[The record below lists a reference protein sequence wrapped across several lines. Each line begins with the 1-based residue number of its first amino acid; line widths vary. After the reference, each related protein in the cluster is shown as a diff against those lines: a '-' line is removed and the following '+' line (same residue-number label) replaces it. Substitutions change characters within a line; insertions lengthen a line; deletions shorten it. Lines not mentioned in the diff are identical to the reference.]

1 MKTIFITGASS
12 GLGKETAKLFQKNGW
27 QVIATMRNPAKG
39 QELSVLENVSIHKL
53 DITDIENIDSLV
65 KELTAN
71 YEIDLVLNNAGYGL
85 IGPLE
90 GLTEAQIT
98 NQINTNLLGV
108 IAITKAFIPHFRN
121 RASGGFINITS
132 SFGLLG
138 FPTCSVYAATKFA
151 VDGFSES
158 LAYELAGFGISVK
171 LVAPGGIKT
180 DFATRSMDMGQHPA
194 YENLVA
200 KVSQGYSPEQLENYT
215 EAIDIANV
223 IYQAATD
230 GKDQLRYVAGKDA
243 IELYKERTEQGT
255 EKQYQRIKA
264 MFN

>member
-71 YEIDLVLNNAGYGL
+71 YEIDLVLNNVGYGL

-132 SFGLLG
+132 SFG
-138 FPTCSVYAATKFA
+138 F
-151 VDGFSES
+151 
-158 LAYELAGFGISVK
+158 
-171 LVAPGGIKT
+171 
-180 DFATRSMDMGQHPA
+180 
-194 YENLVA
+194 
-200 KVSQGYSPEQLENYT
+200 
-215 EAIDIANV
+215 
-223 IYQAATD
+223 
-230 GKDQLRYVAGKDA
+230 
-243 IELYKERTEQGT
+243 
-255 EKQYQRIKA
+255 
-264 MFN
+264 